1 MLVRKS
7 CGSRSTNGWRGEL
20 QAPLLV
26 CNEGHLFNLCA
37 EAVVNVA
44 EKTRQI
50 GVQPATELPELIA
63 RKAPPAVPIHGG
75 TGGHS
80 PWRRRAAAGAAGRP
94 GDRRCVRLP
103 CRGEHWMPAVSAG
116 QLVRFRIVPAVP
128 ETSGGSFEPA
138 ELLQAA
144 NGAAQQPVQIAC
156 FVEKLNR
163 ATAERL
169 LATGRFPF
177 NRTMVLLKA
186 SAILFEIE
194 SLVPDVVSACRA
206 ALDPHSAEHE
216 CQRLARDAVSA
227 CPTMAIDV
235 AVMEKTNRVTV
246 LPLKACWSDGGSWI
260 TLWEMADH
268 DDDDNVLRDLKI
280 QEASRNCHLRSESR
294 RVVALGVDNLVVVGT
309 DPVVMVSHRDRNY
322 LMSIVSQLE
331 SKEARESKALRK
343 FYRLWG
349 SDDGHTEGERR
360 QVKKVVVN
368 LGANLSLVM
377 HQNRAVHWIVMAS
390 KTVLEKDVGQELVSE
405 EQNSYITLGALHR
418 LSNSGKISVE
428 MINVQSGPSPGEDE
442 IASSEERLVK
452 SRMMSFDKQ
461 TACICNNQ
469 SRFLLRGRN
478 YS

>member
-1 MLVRKS
+1 
-7 CGSRSTNGWRGEL
+7 
-20 QAPLLV
+20 
-26 CNEGHLFNLCA
+26 
-37 EAVVNVA
+37 
-44 EKTRQI
+44 
-50 GVQPATELPELIA
+50 
-63 RKAPPAVPIHGG
+63 
-75 TGGHS
+75 
-80 PWRRRAAAGAAGRP
+80 
-94 GDRRCVRLP
+94 
-103 CRGEHWMPAVSAG
+103 MPAVSAG
-116 QLVRFRIVPAVP
+116 QLVRFRIVPVVP

-138 ELLQAA
+138 ELLKAA
-144 NGAAQQPVQIAC
+144 NGAVQQPVQIAR
-156 FVEKLNR
+156 FVEKPNR
-163 ATAERL
+163 ATAEHL

-194 SLVPDVVSACRA
+194 WLVPDVVSACRA

-260 TLWEMADH
+260 TLWETAYH
-268 DDDDNVLRDLKI
+268 DDDDVLRDLKI

-322 LMSIVSQLE
+322 LLSIVSLLE
-331 SKEARESKALRK
+331 SKEARESKAHRK

-349 SDDGHTEGERR
+349 SDDGDTEGERR

-405 EQNSYITLGALHR
+405 KQNSYIILGALHR

-428 MINVQSGPSPGEDE
+428 MIKVQSGHSLGDDE
-442 IASSEERLVK
+442 IASSEERLAI

-461 TACICNNQ
+461 TACICNKQ

-478 YS
+478 HS